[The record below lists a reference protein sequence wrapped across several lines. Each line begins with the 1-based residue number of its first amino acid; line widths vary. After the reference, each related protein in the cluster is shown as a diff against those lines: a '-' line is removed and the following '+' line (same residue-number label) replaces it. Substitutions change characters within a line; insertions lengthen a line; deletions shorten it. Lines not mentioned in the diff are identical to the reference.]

1 MEQFYLGKEFEKR
14 CQELGI
20 EIEDARY
27 FCNEGV
33 VYEFKS
39 VEDLITMIPE
49 YVKLGMQDPDGF
61 KFTITC
67 TEGTY
72 LLFDQYPDED

>member
-49 YVKLGMQDPDGF
+49 YVKLGMQDPDG
-61 KFTITC
+61 
-67 TEGTY
+67 Y
-72 LLFDQYPDED
+72 YSM